1 MSIFNKYSIRQVG
14 TVTSK
19 YEKYMGIERR
29 SPEKQHLLSIYEFKN
44 KTMEFYSKLNND
56 EKEILEDR
64 LVDIVFWLKSK
75 VISQKKINPIIE
87 ENYSE
92 FYKTLFNKSFWKVEP
107 KTNVLFDTDSNED
120 FFNYVMQYF
129 KDDKILY
136 KQRSLSYMYWRM
148 KSIFYSKNALF
159 IRYVN
164 ETYNDLKPLKKVLSL
179 SVIEKEPVIEQRN
192 VLFNKAMKNWNEENQ
207 VFKKHFDPIDCV
219 V

>member
-1 MSIFNKYSIRQVG
+1 
-14 TVTSK
+14 
-19 YEKYMGIERR
+19 
-29 SPEKQHLLSIYEFKN
+29 
-44 KTMEFYSKLNND
+44 
-56 EKEILEDR
+56 
-64 LVDIVFWLKSK
+64 
-75 VISQKKINPIIE
+75 
-87 ENYSE
+87 
-92 FYKTLFNKSFWKVEP
+92 
-107 KTNVLFDTDSNED
+107 
-120 FFNYVMQYF
+120 MQYF

-219 V
+219 VQSTFSYFNGLKLMK

>member
-19 YEKYMGIERR
+19 YEKYIGIERR
-29 SPEKQHLLSIYEFKN
+29 SPEKQRLLNINEFKN

>member
-19 YEKYMGIERR
+19 YEKYIGIERR
-29 SPEKQHLLSIYEFKN
+29 SPEKQRLLNINEFKN

-192 VLFNKAMKNWNEENQ
+192 VLFNKVNTST
-207 VFKKHFDPIDCV
+207 
-219 V
+219 

>member
-1 MSIFNKYSIRQVG
+1 MSIFDKYSIRQVG

-19 YEKYMGIERR
+19 YEKYMGIERH
-29 SPEKQHLLSIYEFKN
+29 SPEKQRLLNINEFKN
-44 KTMEFYSKLNND
+44 KTIEFYSKLNED
-56 EKEILEDR
+56 EKEILEDS
-64 LVDIVFWLKSK
+64 LVDIVFWLKSE
-75 VISQKKINPIIE
+75 VIMQRNVNPTLGK
-87 ENYSE
+87 NYGE
-92 FYKTLFNKSFWKVEP
+92 FHKTLFDKSFWKVEP

>member
-1 MSIFNKYSIRQVG
+1 MSIFNKYSIRQVA

-19 YEKYMGIERR
+19 YEKYIGIERR
-29 SPEKQHLLSIYEFKN
+29 SPEKQRLLNINEFKN
-44 KTMEFYSKLNND
+44 KTLEFYSKLNND

-64 LVDIVFWLKSK
+64 LVDIVFWLKNK

-92 FYKTLFNKSFWKVEP
+92 FYKTLYNKSFWNVEP

-129 KDDKILY
+129 KDDKTLY
-136 KQRSLSYMYWRM
+136 KQRTLSYMYWRM
-148 KSIFYSKNALF
+148 KGIFYGKNALF